1 MRVKRMLKSTE
12 MLIDNQ
18 LNKHL
23 IRDRDLAQVFKGS
36 DARRYALVN
45 KALKKNELL
54 RICRGLY
61 MLAPKYNSRLFSN
74 YYLANH
80 IVSNSFVTAESA
92 LSFHGWIPERV
103 TQVTSATAFSRS
115 REFKTPYGVFLYK
128 HLPVASNNFY
138 LGVKRDDIDN
148 QIIYMATPLRAL
160 LDYIY
165 WHKIENADRD
175 FLVESLRIESTH
187 IDSISKTQ
195 IKQLKSVYK
204 LKYIQTFLN
213 QLQK

>member
-1 MRVKRMLKSTE
+1 MLKSTE
-12 MLIDNQ
+12 MLIENQ

-36 DARRYALVN
+36 NARRYALVN

-61 MLAPKYNSRLFSN
+61 MLAPKYNGCLFSN

-80 IVSNSFVTAESA
+80 IVPNSFVTAESA

-103 TQVTSATAFSRS
+103 TQVTSAAAFSRN
-115 REFKTPYGVFLYK
+115 REFKTPHGVFLYK
-128 HLPVASNNFY
+128 HLPVTPNNFY
-138 LGVKRDDIDN
+138 LGVEQVDIDN
-148 QIIYMATPLRAL
+148 KIIYMATPLRAL

-165 WHKIENADRD
+165 WHKTKNADHD
-175 FLVESLRIESTH
+175 FLVNSLRIERAYINT
-187 IDSISKTQ
+187 ISQIQ

-213 QLQK
+213 HLQKRVPE